1 MPTADDLDDLTNA
14 FLDYMM
20 FQGGDN
26 YGREA
31 EQTEELGSLDEH
43 CGTDCVSGKNVL

>member
-20 FQGGDN
+20 FQGGDS

-31 EQTEELGSLDEH
+31 EQAEELGALDER
-43 CGTDCVSGKNVL
+43 CGADCVSGENVL

>member
-20 FQGGDN
+20 FQGGDF

-31 EQTEELGSLDEH
+31 EQTEELGSLDER
-43 CGTDCVSGKNVL
+43 CSTDCVSGENVL